1 MATNVITNTDFVPTS
16 TADWCLNGTYDTC
29 YQNID
34 LSQFIPNAAVV
45 IKFESVTDNGGN
57 VYLDDINITGVIN
70 TPPPVAD
77 FTASQ
82 TLVCPG
88 QPVFF
93 TDLSTSNPNSWV
105 WSFTGGTPGS
115 SSSQNPAV
123 TYNAA
128 GTYAVSL
135 TVTNQAGTDTKNVNG
150 FIIVGGG
157 QSAVINTPTNT
168 IICGSGSVLL
178 NSSNTAS
185 SYQWLLNGSP
195 ITGATGN
202 AHNATASGSYD
213 LVVFDGGCS
222 DTTDISIVITQ
233 VPATPAVMS
242 TINGSTSICGTQGLL
257 ITGSGGGTYQ
267 WLRNGFPLPGGT
279 NNTFTATQPG
289 NYLLVVDNNGC
300 VDTSDNPLVV
310 VLGTMPT
317 ANFTFI
323 VNNNTVTFTDA
334 SSNGTGWAWDYG
346 DGNNANVQNPGPH
359 SYSALGTF
367 VVTQIVSNGG
377 CSDTVTYQV
386 TISTITSNLGLLSQD
401 AIEVYPNPVGNTL
414 NVQIGDEGGE
424 EVAITLLDATGKV
437 VFNQKVNDRQMHALN
452 VSTLPKGLYVL
463 RLQVGNRVTDKKLVK
478 E

>member
-1 MATNVITNTDFVPTS
+1 
-16 TADWCLNGTYDTC
+16 
-29 YQNID
+29 
-34 LSQFIPNAAVV
+34 
-45 IKFESVTDNGGN
+45 
-57 VYLDDINITGVIN
+57 
-70 TPPPVAD
+70 
-77 FTASQ
+77 
-82 TLVCPG
+82 
-88 QPVFF
+88 
-93 TDLSTSNPNSWV
+93 
-105 WSFTGGTPGS
+105 
-115 SSSQNPAV
+115 
-123 TYNAA
+123 
-128 GTYAVSL
+128 
-135 TVTNQAGTDTKNVNG
+135 
-150 FIIVGGG
+150 
-157 QSAVINTPTNT
+157 
-168 IICGSGSVLL
+168 
-178 NSSNTAS
+178 
-185 SYQWLLNGSP
+185 
-195 ITGATGN
+195 
-202 AHNATASGSYD
+202 
-213 LVVFDGGCS
+213 
-222 DTTDISIVITQ
+222 
-233 VPATPAVMS
+233 
-242 TINGSTSICGTQGLL
+242 
-257 ITGSGGGTYQ
+257 
-267 WLRNGFPLPGGT
+267 
-279 NNTFTATQPG
+279 
-289 NYLLVVDNNGC
+289 
-300 VDTSDNPLVV
+300 VV